1 MACISD
7 NKLWKIE
14 FDKIV
19 SSEDRVQEANNSQL
33 KFKVNKAYRKDDKIT
48 TTIEASKGEYV
59 INRSFLNNK
68 TSKIESQMSYI
79 EQRRKKSKHGKIQ
92 LTH

>member
-7 NKLWKIE
+7 SKLWKIE

-48 TTIEASKGEYV
+48 TTFEASK
-59 INRSFLNNK
+59 
-68 TSKIESQMSYI
+68 
-79 EQRRKKSKHGKIQ
+79 
-92 LTH
+92 